1 MNGSLL
7 DPTVVVALA
16 TARAE
21 KLVVV
26 VKGRRVIIQLLD
38 GRTRGPDEIQARR
51 RHHPGGRRIVYQAEK
66 LSVDE
71 GQHLS
76 ELNRDTRTRVTRY
89 DTVLILVSE
98 DGHP

>member
-26 VKGRRVIIQLLD
+26 VKGRRLVILPLH
-38 GRTRGPDEIQARR
+38 GNTRGLDEIRAPRR
-51 RHHPGGRRIVYQAEK
+51 RRP
-66 LSVDE
+66 
-71 GQHLS
+71 
-76 ELNRDTRTRVTRY
+76 
-89 DTVLILVSE
+89 E
-98 DGHP
+98 D

>member
-26 VKGRRVIIQLLD
+26 VKGRRVIILLLD
-38 GRTRGPDEIQARR
+38 GRTRGPDEIQAPR
-51 RHHPGGRRIVYQAEK
+51 RHRPGGRRIVYQAEK

-71 GQHLS
+71 GQFLS

-89 DTVLILVSE
+89 DTVLILGIE

>member
-16 TARAE
+16 TARDE

-26 VKGRRVIIQLLD
+26 VQGRRFVILLLN
-38 GRTRGPDEIQARR
+38 GRTRGPDEIRAPRR
-51 RHHPGGRRIVYQAEK
+51 RRLEGRRIVYQAEK
-66 LSVDE
+66 LSVDG
-71 GQHLS
+71 GQLLS
-76 ELNRDTRTRVTRY
+76 ELNRGTRTRVTRY
-89 DTVLILVSE
+89 NTVLILVNE